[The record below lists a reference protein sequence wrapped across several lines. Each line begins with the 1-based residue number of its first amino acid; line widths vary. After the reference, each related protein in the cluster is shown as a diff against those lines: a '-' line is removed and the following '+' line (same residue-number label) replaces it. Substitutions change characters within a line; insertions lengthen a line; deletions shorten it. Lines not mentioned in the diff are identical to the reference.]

1 MSAPVKL
8 SPQQRKVV
16 SYAQYYGSVDSRS
29 AALYLYVMDLPK
41 RISELEAEKGFK
53 FKRTKVGKVTN
64 YSVEEAPAWI

>member
-16 SYAQYYGSVDSRS
+16 SYAVYYGAIDSRT
-29 AALYLYVMDLPK
+29 AAMALYVMDLPK
-41 RISELEAEKGFK
+41 RISELERMGFK
-53 FKRTKVGKVTN
+53 FKRVKVGKVTN